1 MTYLGQSFEK
11 YPNFLGFFYFCKAML
26 PKKINSQFPSHL
38 KYLTGYH
45 LYSLNFSQDDIA
57 IIIENF
63 PPNKTHGKDNISV
76 CMLEIVVLQFTN
88 LQKWY
93 LSNALKLVFFP
104 LNGKNWYCS
113 YSWKKKQTLI
123 KLLSTIAVEKLLKD
137 CYLRKCSMKCSGY
150 SCINQ
155 LLSIT
160 HEIYESFDEGLEVRN
175 VFLDISKAFGKVW
188 YDGIIFN
195 WTQIRTSRN

>member
-88 LQKWY
+88 LQK
-93 LSNALKLVFFP
+93 
-104 LNGKNWYCS
+104 
-113 YSWKKKQTLI
+113 
-123 KLLSTIAVEKLLKD
+123 
-137 CYLRKCSMKCSGY
+137 
-150 SCINQ
+150 
-155 LLSIT
+155 
-160 HEIYESFDEGLEVRN
+160 
-175 VFLDISKAFGKVW
+175 
-188 YDGIIFN
+188 
-195 WTQIRTSRN
+195 